1 MSSLSSRAELMRGE
15 PVWPGKTDLDQLS
28 IIKCSLGQLTASQN
42 HTLITQAIYDEANI
56 ERLLTQTQS
65 INESLERKLPT
76 RVGQAGVEFVLTCLQ
91 MDPARRP
98 TSDELLKHPFIN
110 SVKMTQFIRDSS
122 PSVSSSV
129 VRRQSGATITTTTS
143 SHLPTTTS
151 TNSNRMNKAVAGGGR
166 LNSQALMMAVNSST
180 NSVQYFKTNNNNNS
194 ETTSRSNTSLASLN
208 NQLSPNGNQNDTSG
222 KVSSIPRAISKPS
235 LGINDESRPLKQI
248 KQQQQ
253 QQPSQQKYR
262 NPKTTRIE
270 SELVVSRQNKKQAP
284 YSNRSHYNHF

>member
-1 MSSLSSRAELMRGE
+1 MRGE

-28 IIKCSLGQLTASQN
+28 IIKCSLGQLTASQT

-65 INESLERKLPT
+65 ISESLERKLPT

-98 TSDELLKHPFIN
+98 TSDELLKHPFIS

-122 PSVSSSV
+122 PSISNSV
-129 VRRQSGATITTTTS
+129 VRRQSGSTITTTTS

-151 TNSNRMNKAVAGGGR
+151 TNSNGINKTIAGGGR

-180 NSVQYFKTNNNNNS
+180 SSVPYFRNNNNS
-194 ETTSRSNTSLASLN
+194 VTTSRSNTSLASFNNLLN
-208 NQLSPNGNQNDTSG
+208 PDGNQNNTNG
-222 KVSSIPRAISKPS
+222 RTSSIPRAISKPS
-235 LGINDESRPLKQI
+235 PGINDESRPLKQI

-253 QQPSQQKYR
+253 TPQQNYR
-262 NPKTTRIE
+262 SPKTIRTE

-284 YSNRSHYNHF
+284 YSNRPHYNHF